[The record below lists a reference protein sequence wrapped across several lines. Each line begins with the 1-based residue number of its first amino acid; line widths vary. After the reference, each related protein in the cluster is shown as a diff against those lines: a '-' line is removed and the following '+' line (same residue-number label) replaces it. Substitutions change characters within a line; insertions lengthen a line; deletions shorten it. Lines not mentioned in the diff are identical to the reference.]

1 MNYKEI
7 TFIINPLTPY
17 RDILLAYLSE
27 ISSFESFLEFDK
39 GLKAYVSVNTFKVEE
54 IIKLCEK
61 INAKISFKVK
71 NIDAKNWNSSWEESF
86 KPVKINEDCIIR
98 APFHKNY
105 KLKYEIIINPEMTFG
120 TGHHETTYGII
131 KELFNHD
138 INKKLVLDFGCGTG
152 ILSILSEKLGA
163 EMINSIDI
171 CSNACINAKS
181 NLFENKCYKSKVIN
195 GGAEKISGK
204 FDYILANI
212 NKNVII
218 KNIEVFSK
226 SLLLDGI
233 LIISGFYQNDLN
245 DILVKAKSFKLEY
258 INHEQNN
265 KWVISKF
272 KKIK

>member
-17 RDILLAYLSE
+17 RDILLAFLSE

-39 GLKAYVSVNTFKVEE
+39 GLKAYVSVNTFKVDE

-105 KLKYEIIINPEMTFG
+105 KLKYEIIINPKMTFG
-120 TGHHETTYGII
+120 TGYHETTHGIM

-138 INKKLVLDFGCGTG
+138 INKKSVLDFGCEPVFY
-152 ILSILSEKLGA
+152 LYSEKLGL
-163 EMINSIDI
+163 
-171 CSNACINAKS
+171 K
-181 NLFENKCYKSKVIN
+181 
-195 GGAEKISGK
+195 
-204 FDYILANI
+204 
-212 NKNVII
+212 
-218 KNIEVFSK
+218 
-226 SLLLDGI
+226 
-233 LIISGFYQNDLN
+233 
-245 DILVKAKSFKLEY
+245 
-258 INHEQNN
+258 
-265 KWVISKF
+265 
-272 KKIK
+272 

>member
-7 TFIINPLTPY
+7 TFIINPLNPY
-17 RDILLAYLSE
+17 RDILLAFLSQ

-39 GLKAYVSVNTFKVEE
+39 GLKAYVSVNTFKVDE

-71 NIDAKNWNSSWEESF
+71 NIDAKNWNSNWEESF

-120 TGHHETTYGII
+120 TGHHETTYGIM
-131 KELFNHD
+131 KELFNHE
-138 INKKLVLDFGCGTG
+138 INKKSVLDFGCGTG

-163 EMINSIDI
+163 EMIYSIDI

-226 SLLLDGI
+226 SLLLNGI